1 VDWWKLTST
10 FPAGGGGLAGRVP
23 SGAPTLYPRLYPT
36 RCMEVVVGDGAFA
49 DRSRQVSPPDDRAM
63 DPPGGPPMMGQS
75 GAMVPPPGGPSPRVP
90 GGPPMPGPPGGR
102 PGGPPPG
109 GRPGG
114 PPGGRGGRGFGGR
127 RGFGGGRS
135 ISNSTEHGTTVQ
147 MRGSTPGMPKDG
159 PPPVSPVYVRPKTPE
174 EQASSSE
181 DDSSDDEGATVAIE
195 QSFVAPED
203 NSMEH
208 VDMRPQQFTEQ
219 HIGAAP
225 VDQGGQQVGAGGV
238 GYVSSDDEEP
248 GSEFQQMEQRWLDE
262 RRDLKMKLRA
272 RDSKLQ
278 RAETEM
284 RRAQMEVE
292 ELQEAVQLA
301 RDRAYAAE
309 AEAEAAKAAPPPNE
323 ALMSMIER
331 LQAENRNLRK
341 EMISPTLEDE
351 AEKLM
356 AFSDEMDERTE
367 EIKSLRAELDRVN
380 AENARLVEKSRNSSP
395 PHGVAKVTAVKV
407 MAPGPA
413 QQDDM
418 SGPPADAAH
427 AEVMNL
433 RKQCNRL
440 RFQLSEANQKIVKL
454 QEQLLAGGGTSAAVE
469 DVHDTD
475 MPRRDAWSSFGA
487 ARNRPEQPDP
497 FKRPAPLE
505 PDRDHDGS
513 EMDTDSE
520 SLSASPMLLG
530 GPRDVPDGDREE
542 GMMGGPRNGN
552 SQLTRFESA
561 GRMAVGSREGVPVE
575 PKPEMFE
582 ACGRNG
588 ADVYLIKR
596 CSIKYEERTRGAL
609 ECYTVTV
616 KSTGDFVMIGVRET
630 GLTDVVSSSAPLRLF
645 CEDVLAACRNGISP
659 DGSQPSY
666 MGKLVPK
673 SESRGKEFNLFRCKP
688 HRVGLDKKGEED
700 LLASQ
705 ELQAWIKVKWKSVLN
720 VPEPRRIKVQL
731 HGDSTTTRMLRNFCA
746 EKRCVVLCATPPCL
760 YPDFAE
766 WSTDA
771 TIYHSLNHAIL
782 TCRPWFDLLE
792 QNDDDEACYV

>member
-1 VDWWKLTST
+1 
-10 FPAGGGGLAGRVP
+10 
-23 SGAPTLYPRLYPT
+23 
-36 RCMEVVVGDGAFA
+36 MGDDAFF

-63 DPPGGPPMMGQS
+63 DPPGGPPMMMGHS

-90 GGPPMPGPPGGR
+90 GPPGGR
-102 PGGPPPG
+102 PGGPPPGGPPG

-135 ISNSTEHGTTVQ
+135 ISNSTDHGTTVQ
-147 MRGSTPGMPKDG
+147 MRGSTPGMPQGG

-174 EQASSSE
+174 EPASSSE

-203 NSMEH
+203 NNMEDA
-208 VDMRPQQFTEQ
+208 DMRPQQFAEQ
-219 HIGAAP
+219 PFDAAP
-225 VDQGGQQVGAGGV
+225 ANQGGQQVGAGGV

-248 GSEFQQMEQRWLDE
+248 GNEFQQMQQQWLDE

-278 RAETEM
+278 RAEEEM
-284 RRAQMEVE
+284 MRARMEVE

-407 MAPGPA
+407 VAPGPA
-413 QQDDM
+413 QQDENT
-418 SGPPADAAH
+418 SGPPADAAD
-427 AEVMNL
+427 AEAL

-440 RFQLSEANQKIVKL
+440 RFQLSQANEKIVKL
-454 QEQLLAGGGTSAAVE
+454 QEQLLAGGGRSAAAE
-469 DVHDTD
+469 DVYDMD

-487 ARNRPEQPDP
+487 ARSGPVQSDP
-497 FKRPAPLE
+497 FRRPAPLE
-505 PDRDHDGS
+505 LDRNDDCS
-513 EMDTDSE
+513 EMNSDSE

-530 GPRDVPDGDREE
+530 GPRRETPDGDREE
-542 GMMGGPRNGN
+542 GMMGSPRNGN

-561 GRMAVGSREGVPVE
+561 GRMAVGSRQGVAVD

-582 ACGRNG
+582 PCGSNG
-588 ADVYLIKR
+588 VDVYMITR
-596 CSIKYEERTRGAL
+596 CSIKYAERAKGSL

-616 KSTGDFVMIGVRET
+616 KSSGEFVLIGVRET
-630 GLTDVVSSSAPLRLF
+630 GLSDVVSSSAPLRLF
-645 CEDVLAACRNGISP
+645 CEDVAPACRNGISP

-688 HRVGLDKKGEED
+688 HRVGLDKKGEEE
-700 LLASQ
+700 LMSAQ
-705 ELQAWIKVKWKSVLN
+705 ELHAWVKVKWKSIMN
-720 VPEPRRIKVQL
+720 VPEPRRIKVKL
-731 HGDSTTTRMLRNFCA
+731 HGNNSTHRMLRNFCA
-746 EKRCVVLCATPPCL
+746 EKRCAVLCATLPCL
-760 YPDFAE
+760 
-766 WSTDA
+766 
-771 TIYHSLNHAIL
+771 
-782 TCRPWFDLLE
+782 
-792 QNDDDEACYV
+792 